1 MQRRSTKL
9 YQHIMLVSASALA
22 LSAAA
27 SSAFAQEAAASPAAP
42 AAATD
47 DNAVDEVVVTGV
59 RASLRSAQ
67 AIKRDASQLVDSIVA
82 TDIGKLPDHNVAEAL
97 QRIPGIQIDRQ
108 YGEGSSIAIRGLT
121 QVRTEINGRDSFT
134 ANGGRALSF
143 EDVPSELL
151 AGVDVYKN
159 PAADLIE
166 GGIGGLVN
174 LRTRMPFDFSG
185 AKFAGTVSATNYDF
199 ADKTKPS
206 ASALVSD
213 RWDTKIGE
221 IGVLANISYQKGAF
235 RQDTVSTEP
244 YYTSSPGDAN
254 YVAFPGRVGQA
265 STVPHGGGID
275 TTIGSRER
283 KGAALAV
290 QWRPNDKMEFYG
302 QLVHSDYHFT
312 WQDNS
317 LFAFSS
323 DTNIAPLAGSTYTYT
338 ADGDFTSGSFQNVPV
353 NSNTSFTRR
362 HSTTDDYSL
371 GGKWQAT
378 EDLVVSTDFQY
389 IHAITDG
396 TRSIAILS
404 TDPVNNPSAAN
415 TFTQDLRGD
424 VPKLSIGPAGF
435 LTNAASFDG
444 AAYLD
449 HIEKSIGTEKAWRAD
464 AEYTAPDGGF
474 LKSAKVGVRYTDR
487 TADSRSSNYNYT
499 SLGNVAA
506 NNPSLLEVN
515 QFDNF
520 FNGEGGILGPVLA
533 FKKSIISNYAATLK
547 ALGVTGVSYNP
558 SNYTTQNEK
567 SYAAYAVARFGFD
580 AGSFPVDGNLGI
592 RIVRT
597 ELSSDGFASLT
608 PFGGTTT
615 YSAVNVD
622 SSYTAPLPSLNVRVH
637 LTDDL
642 QLRFAAAKA
651 ISRPDFSQLN
661 PTINVS
667 ERDKSKPLSG
677 TLTASSGNPNLKPM
691 KADQFDSSLEWY
703 FNSTGM
709 LYGSVFYKKV
719 DGFIATTTQ
728 QQTYFGDIYTVST
741 PVNGD
746 NGKIKGLEVGYTQ
759 FYDFLPGLLSGLGM
773 QANYTYVDSE
783 APSPAAADKSGNK
796 LTVPLEGLSKN
807 SYNLVGMYEKG
818 PFSARVAYNWRDDY
832 VVTTQGNGTGNLP
845 VVSKA
850 FGQLDASV
858 SYDFNDH
865 MGLTIEGTNL
875 TNTQR
880 DTIFGKETRLRDSIL
895 VDRKVAA
902 TLHVNF

>member
-1 MQRRSTKL
+1 MQRRSTKP
-9 YQHIMLVSASALA
+9 YQTFMLVGASTLA
-22 LSAAA
+22 LAAA
-27 SSAFAQEAAASPAAP
+27 SAACAQEAAAAPQGASAVAA
-42 AAATD
+42 D
-47 DNAVDEVVVTGV
+47 DNAVAEVVVTGT

-67 AIKRDASQLVDSIVA
+67 AIKRDASQMVDSIVA

-134 ANGGRALSF
+134 ANGGRALSL

-159 PAADLIE
+159 PSAELIE

-174 LRTRMPFDFSG
+174 LRTRMPFDFAG
-185 AKFAGTVSATNYDF
+185 AKFAGTLSATNYDF
-199 ADKTKPS
+199 VDKTKPAGS
-206 ASALVSD
+206 VLVSN

-221 IGVLANISYQKGAF
+221 IGVLANLSYQKGAF
-235 RQDTVSTEP
+235 RQDTVTTEP
-244 YYTSSPGDAN
+244 YYTSSPTDAT

-283 KGAALAV
+283 KGATLAV

-302 QLVHSDYHFT
+302 QAIHSDYHFT
-312 WQDNS
+312 WQDYS

-323 DTNIAPLAGSTYTYT
+323 DANISPAPGSTFTYT
-338 ADGDFTSGSFQNVPV
+338 PDGDFTSGSFQNVPV
-353 NSNTSFTRR
+353 NSNTSYTRR
-362 HSTTDDYSL
+362 HSTTDDYSV

-378 EDLVVSTDFQY
+378 EDLVVSSDFQY
-389 IHAITDG
+389 IHAITSG

-404 TDPVNNPSAAN
+404 TDPAANPSAAN
-415 TFTQDLRGD
+415 IFTQDLRGD
-424 VPKLSIGPAGF
+424 VPKLSVGPAGF
-435 LTNAASFDG
+435 LTNYATYDG

-449 HIEKSIGTEKAWRAD
+449 HIEKSVGTEKAWRAD
-464 AEYTAPDGGF
+464 AEYTAPEGGF
-474 LKSAKVGVRYTDR
+474 LKSVKVGVRYTDR
-487 TADSRSSNYNYT
+487 QAETRSSNYNY
-499 SLGNVAA
+499 SGLGNIAA
-506 NNPSLLEVN
+506 TNPSLLEVA

-520 FNGEGGILGPVLA
+520 FNGEGGILGPALA
-533 FKKSIISNYAATLK
+533 FKRSIINDYAATLK
-547 ALGVTGVSYNP
+547 AFGIQGVSYNP
-558 SNYTTQNEK
+558 SNYTDQSEK
-567 SYAAYAVARFGFD
+567 TYAAYAVARFGFD
-580 AGSFPVDGNLGI
+580 AGQFPVDGNLGL
-592 RIVRT
+592 RVVRT
-597 ELSSDGFASLT
+597 QLSSNGFESLT

-615 YSAVNVD
+615 YDAINQD

-651 ISRPDFSQLN
+651 LSRPDFTDLN
-661 PTINVS
+661 PTVNIS
-667 ERDKSKPLSG
+667 ERDKTKPLSG
-677 TLTASSGNPNLKPM
+677 AQTATAGNPNLKPV
-691 KADQFDSSLEWY
+691 KADQFDTSLEWY

-709 LYGSVFYKKV
+709 LYGSAFYKKV
-719 DGFIATTTQ
+719 DGFIQTAAHDA
-728 QQTYFGDIYTVST
+728 TYFGETWQITT
-741 PVNGD
+741 PSNGED
-746 NGKIKGLEVGYTQ
+746 GKIKGFELGYSQ
-759 FYDFLPGLLSGLGM
+759 FYDFLPGLLSGLGA

-832 VVTTQGNGTGNLP
+832 VVTTSGNGTGNLP
-845 VVSKA
+845 VISKA